1 MLSFGGGEAQ
11 LGVASINKDIKDREN
26 GAGLDN
32 LSEVSEESAFE
43 EEDEDYFAADL
54 NRNNPKENIT
64 TANMIEKLG
73 KTE

>member
-1 MLSFGGGEAQ
+1 M
-11 LGVASINKDIKDREN
+11 
-26 GAGLDN
+26 DN

-54 NRNNPKENIT
+54 NRNNLKENG
-64 TANMIEKLG
+64 TAGNMIEKLG